1 MSKRKRPQKPE
12 KPFYTVHADIAKLL
26 SEGRGS
32 NPELER
38 DAEPKLDLRDWVTR
52 SNDALIDRHPHLVM
66 QREMGWR
73 NQMVLAGQRVSEK
86 RRENELSEDAFWQAI
101 SERGIVSTLKR
112 EQAWNPGNRKKR
124 AFCAAELHVFYL
136 NHRWTPAD
144 EMLASEYQ
152 TKDGRARMMQ
162 LRADCKKVSVEL
174 RWLVGLSECIDRNHE
189 MPDDMRD
196 KILRAAGSSSPE
208 PHRGW
213 LEWFADGWLNE
224 AAFRLEQAPA
234 LRRLKEEAFQLDW
247 YDEVMKQIGDNA
259 PVLWDVGS
267 ELFSIAFPGKKYRTP
282 GYYRDVVKKRLR
294 RRNLAKSA

>member
-12 KPFYTVHADIAKLL
+12 RPFYTVHPEIAKRL
-26 SEGRGS
+26 SEAGGFD
-32 NPELER
+32 PELIGS
-38 DAEPKLDLRDWVTR
+38 DDHQPDLRDWVTR

-101 SERGIVSTLKR
+101 SACGIVSTLKR
-112 EQAWNPGNRKKR
+112 EQAWNPRGRKR

-136 NHRWTPAD
+136 NHRWTPVD
-144 EMLASEYQ
+144 ELLASEYQ

-174 RWLVGLSECIDRNHE
+174 RWLVGLSECIDRNHD
-189 MPDDMRD
+189 MPDEMRD
-196 KILRAAGSSSPE
+196 RILRAAGSSSPE
-208 PHRGW
+208 RHRGW
-213 LEWFADGWLNE
+213 LEGFADDWLNE

-234 LRRLKEEAFQLDW
+234 LRRMKEEAFQLDW

-259 PVLWDVGS
+259 AVLWDVGS

-282 GYYRDVVKKRLR
+282 GYYRDVVRKRLR
-294 RRNLAKSA
+294 CRDLAKST

>member
-12 KPFYTVHADIAKLL
+12 KPFYTVHREIAKRL
-26 SEGRGS
+26 SEAGGFD
-32 NPELER
+32 PELIR
-38 DAEPKLDLRDWVTR
+38 SDDHQPDLRDWVTR

-66 QREMGWR
+66 QRKIGGR
-73 NQMVLAGQRVSEK
+73 DQMVLAGQRISEK

-101 SERGIVSTLKR
+101 SACGIVSILKR
-112 EQAWNPGNRKKR
+112 EQAWNPGGKKR
-124 AFCAAELHVFYL
+124 AFCSVKLHVFYS

-162 LRADCKKVSVEL
+162 LRADCRKVSVEL
-174 RWLVGLSECIDRNHE
+174 RWLVGLSECIDRNHD
-189 MPDDMRD
+189 MPDEMRD
-196 KILRAAGSSSPE
+196 RILRAAGSSSPE
-208 PHRGW
+208 RHRGW
-213 LEWFADGWLNE
+213 LEGFADDWLNE

-259 PVLWDVGS
+259 AVLWDVGS

-294 RRNLAKSA
+294 RRDLAKST